1 MALFEVA
8 RPRFM
13 IATGIENSY
22 PTIALPDGS
31 TKRIDSMIKS
41 GHDHRWREDFELV
54 RELGIEYLRYGPAY
68 YQVHQG
74 PGRYAW
80 SLVDGPMT
88 ALKALGITPIAD
100 LCHFGVPDWLGD
112 FQNPDFPRHF
122 ADYAKAFAERYPWVF
137 LYTPVNEMLITAR
150 FSAEHGWWNERLR
163 SEPAFLT
170 VVKHL
175 AQANLLAMQAILEVQ
190 PDAVFVQVE
199 SIEYCHAEE
208 PACLEAARFWNEKR
222 LQPLDL
228 VLGHPLSG
236 AMHEHLLANGFA
248 PEDLRWFARHRV
260 QAPQIIGTDYYETN
274 EHLLSADGR
283 MAPSGQ
289 IYGYYVLARQYHD
302 RYRLPLMHTETNM
315 AEPRSVAWLRKE
327 WANMVRLKQDGVPIL
342 GFTWFSL
349 TDQVDWDTALREDAG
364 RVNALGLYDLDR
376 QIRPV
381 GRLYRDLAR
390 QWSQLLE
397 ADSMALAIGR

>member
-1 MALFEVA
+1 
-8 RPRFM
+8 M

-22 PTIALPDGS
+22 PTIALPDG
-31 TKRIDSMIKS
+31 TIKRVDSMIKS
-41 GHDHRWREDFELV
+41 AHHERWREDFELV
-54 RELGIEYLRYGPAY
+54 RELGIGFLRCGPAY
-68 YQVHQG
+68 YQAHVA
-74 PGRYAW
+74 PGLYDWGFADAT
-80 SLVDGPMT
+80 LT
-88 ALKALGITPIAD
+88 ALRDLQITPIAD

-122 ADYAKAFAERYPWVF
+122 AEYARAFAQRYPWVF

-150 FSAEHGWWNERLR
+150 FSAENGWWNERLR
-163 SEPAFLT
+163 SERAFLT
-170 VVKHL
+170 AVKHL
-175 AQANLLAMQAILEVQ
+175 AQANLLAMQAILDVQ

-208 PACLEAARFWNEKR
+208 PACLERARFWNEKR
-222 LQPLDL
+222 FLPLDL

-236 AMHEHLLANGFA
+236 AMHEHLLANGFE
-248 PEDLRWFARHRV
+248 PEDLRWFQRHRV

-274 EHLLSADGR
+274 EHLLAADGR

-364 RVNALGLYDLDR
+364 RVNTLGLYDLDR

-390 QWSQLLE
+390 QWRQLLE